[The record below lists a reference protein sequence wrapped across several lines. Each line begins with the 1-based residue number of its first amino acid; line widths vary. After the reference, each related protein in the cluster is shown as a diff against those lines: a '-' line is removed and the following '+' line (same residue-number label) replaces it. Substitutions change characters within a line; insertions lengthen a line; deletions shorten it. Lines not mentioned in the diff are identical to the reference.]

1 LLGLHRE
8 MSMPPAAFEFCS
20 PAPDFD
26 RLPIA
31 LEQRFSRLGTT
42 ARLLLLVPALLSL
55 IIPLALVAARAAE
68 TPATLSVLAD
78 KPLAAIEL
86 AFALA
91 LWTILFVVP
100 IKGLIG
106 QFACARSV
114 RINAGCV
121 AVTEHTLF
129 GTRTW
134 KADLLE
140 YSGVAHHVRTSL
152 SGTRRE
158 LILVHPVRRKSVLLH
173 AADQISESMARDV
186 AMLLGLK
193 EISGNELYRIG
204 AALRSRQSPSDRAPK
219 LASQAA

>member
-1 LLGLHRE
+1 
-8 MSMPPAAFEFCS
+8 MPPAAFEFSS

-31 LEQRFSRLGTT
+31 LEQRCSRLGAT

-55 IIPLALVAARAAE
+55 VVPLVLVAARAAE
-68 TPATLSVLAD
+68 VPATLSVLAD

-91 LWTILFVVP
+91 LWTILFVLP

-106 QFACARSV
+106 RFACARSV
-114 RINAGCV
+114 RIDPGRV

-129 GTRTW
+129 GTRAW
-134 KADLLE
+134 EAELLE
-140 YSGVAHHVRTSL
+140 YCGVAHHVRTSL

-158 LILVHPVRRKSVLLH
+158 LILVHPVRDKSVLLY
-173 AADQISESMARDV
+173 AAEQISETMVRDV
-186 AMLLGLK
+186 ATLLGLK
-193 EISGNELYRIG
+193 EISGSELYRIRL
-204 AALRSRQSPSDRAPK
+204 ALRSRQLPADRAAK
-219 LASQAA
+219 LASHAV

>member
-1 LLGLHRE
+1 
-8 MSMPPAAFEFCS
+8 MSMPPAAFEFSS

-31 LEQRFSRLGTT
+31 LEQRYSRLGAT
-42 ARLLLLVPALLSL
+42 ARLLLLVPALVSL
-55 IIPLALVAARAAE
+55 IIPLALVAARVAE
-68 TPATLSVLAD
+68 APATLSVLAD

-91 LWTILFVVP
+91 LWTILFVLP

-114 RINAGCV
+114 RIDVGGV
-121 AVTEHTLF
+121 AVIEHTLF
-129 GTRTW
+129 GTRAW
-134 KADLLE
+134 KAELQE

-158 LILVHPVRRKSVLLH
+158 LILVHPVRHKSVLLH
-173 AADQISESMARDV
+173 AADQISETMVRDA
-186 AMLLGLK
+186 AMLLGHK
-193 EISGNELYRIG
+193 EISGKELYRIG
-204 AALRSRQSPSDRAPK
+204 SALRSRQSAADGAPK